1 MKNIFNKNAK
11 VIATT
16 ALAAVITISMSFK
29 SQEKIEANANETAAS
44 IQNAQIKNVSQ
55 AKWPAAAVGAS
66 AAAVGALVQVANFA
80 TNYFFGGG
88 KAMDDAT
95 TEKDLINSEQIKAS
109 QFD

>member
-29 SQEKIEANANETAAS
+29 SQEKIEANANETATS
-44 IQNAQIKNVSQ
+44 IQNAQIKNVNQ
-55 AKWPAAAVGAS
+55 AKWPAAVGAS
-66 AAAVGALVQVANFA
+66 AAAVGAFVQVANFA
-80 TNYFFGGG
+80 TNHFFGGG
-88 KAMDDAT
+88 KAMDDTT

>member
-1 MKNIFNKNAK
+1 MKNVFNKNAK

-16 ALAAVITISMSFK
+16 VLAAVITISMSFK

-80 TNYFFGGG
+80 TNHFFGGG
-88 KAMDDAT
+88 RAMDEST
-95 TEKDLINSEQIKAS
+95 NEKDLINSEQIKAS